1 MDIRELWFIVLI
13 TSAFILAF
21 ILFNLYKDQI
31 RALPSFRKSG
41 YIGKQG
47 NISTSIDLI
56 LLCFSLF
63 EFINGLAS
71 GKVYSI
77 YHVFIGGP
85 LVVQSSNSYV
95 YWFNMLLWLLF
106 IIYCGP
112 YYFTKSKK

>member
-1 MDIRELWFIVLI
+1 MDGRNLWFIVLI
-13 TSAFILAF
+13 ISVFVLAF

-31 RALPSFRKSG
+31 RVLPSFRKSG
-41 YIGKQG
+41 YIGKQN
-47 NISTSIDLI
+47 NISTSIDII

-85 LVVQSSNSYV
+85 SVVQNTNSYV
-95 YWFNMLLWLLF
+95 YWFNILLWLLLF
-106 IIYCGP
+106 IYCGP
-112 YYFTKSKK
+112 YYFTKLKR

>member
-1 MDIRELWFIVLI
+1 MDVRTLWFIVLI

-41 YIGKQG
+41 YIGKQN
-47 NISTSIDLI
+47 NISASINLV
-56 LLCFSLF
+56 LLCFSLY

-77 YHVFIGGP
+77 YQVFIGGP
-85 LVVQSSNSYV
+85 SVVQSANSYV
-95 YWFNMLLWLLF
+95 Y
-106 IIYCGP
+106 
-112 YYFTKSKK
+112 